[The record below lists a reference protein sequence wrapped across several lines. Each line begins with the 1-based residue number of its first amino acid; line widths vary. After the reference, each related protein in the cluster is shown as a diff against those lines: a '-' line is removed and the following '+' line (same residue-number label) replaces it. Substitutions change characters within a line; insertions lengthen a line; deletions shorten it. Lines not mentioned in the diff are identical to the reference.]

1 MKYDEIC
8 KILPKEI
15 GDVVNKY
22 LNDDVIQE
30 IRIKV
35 GKPIILNLSY
45 GEKILEYKTKVEDL
59 KFMMA

>member
-22 LNDDVIQE
+22 LNDVMVI
-30 IRIKV
+30 V
-35 GKPIILNLSY
+35 
-45 GEKILEYKTKVEDL
+45 
-59 KFMMA
+59 